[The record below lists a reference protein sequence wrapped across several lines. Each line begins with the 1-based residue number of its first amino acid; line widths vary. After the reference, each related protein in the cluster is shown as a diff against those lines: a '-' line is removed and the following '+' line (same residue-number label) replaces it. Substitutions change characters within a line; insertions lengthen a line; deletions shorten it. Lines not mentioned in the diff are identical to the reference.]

1 MPQEKTKDEDAH
13 FNEWLLGC
21 SKEHKIMLMRK
32 AIEDRNIAAYFQL
45 TTILLETPISK
56 GGISSDEIPH
66 PVEVLN
72 HDTEKQEG

>member
-72 HDTEKQEG
+72 HDTEKQES

>member
-32 AIEDRNIAAYFQL
+32 AIEDRNSAAYFQL
-45 TTILLETPISK
+45 TTILLETPITK

>member
-1 MPQEKTKDEDAH
+1 MAQEKEKTKDMDAH

-32 AIEDRNIAAYFQL
+32 AIEDRNVAAYFQL
-45 TTILLETPISK
+45 TSILLDTPISK

-72 HDTEKQEG
+72 HDKKEH

>member
-1 MPQEKTKDEDAH
+1 MAQEQTKDEDSH

-32 AIEDRNIAAYFQL
+32 AIEDRNISAYFQL

-66 PVEVLN
+66 PAEILN
-72 HDTEKQEG
+72 HDKEKQQG